1 MLINDTVY
9 PVSGSTLR
17 KISGQNILFKC
28 TAKGDPAPEI
38 TWLKNGHVIDSPIP
52 DVLFNVVHQS
62 LPLNQMT
69 PEDSGNYTCLA
80 TNIHG
85 GVTANWTLNVVAT
98 YYNNNINPLFLSNK
112 HPVRVPAG
120 SVPNEGPET
129 FPLEMDNVTSFS
141 GEEAALSCRGS
152 WDSGVTPKVM
162 VRRLRQV
169 KKHKFTQKSTFLHGK
184 LLPILQPTNSSLW
197 ITLQGLRLVF
207 QNVQK
212 DDSGVYFCTV
222 SNRYGIN
229 FRQASLTVIDIN
241 INK

>member
-1 MLINDTVY
+1 MSD
-9 PVSGSTLR
+9 SGR
-17 KISGQNILFKC
+17 
-28 TAKGDPAPEI
+28 
-38 TWLKNGHVIDSPIP
+38 
-52 DVLFNVVHQS
+52 LFNVVHQS

-85 GVTANWTLNVVAT
+85 GVTANWTLNVV
-98 YYNNNINPLFLSNK
+98 
-112 HPVRVPAG
+112 G

-162 VRRLRQV
+162 WLRQV
-169 KKHKFTQKSTFLHGK
+169 SEENMENLPKNQTFPYMGNYYQV
-184 LLPILQPTNSSLW
+184 LQPTELLLMDN
-197 ITLQGLRLVF
+197 GLFMTKLVF
-207 QNVQK
+207 QNVQR
-212 DDSGVYFCTV
+212 DDAGVYFCTV

-229 FRQASLTVIDIN
+229 FRQASLSNQMPVEG
-241 INK
+241 